1 MTARKTATPR
11 KKAELE
17 PIRRLDENRPWHVR
31 AWELDGRTE
40 DDRFALLAMK
50 RGAESVLEEF
60 TTHAEEEKPGPA
72 DRTGVWWRT
81 YGFDQRLVAAYLE
94 GLPR

>member
-1 MTARKTATPR
+1 MTARKAPPR

-31 AWELDGRTE
+31 AWELDGRS
-40 DDRFALLAMK
+40 DDERFVLNSMK
-50 RGAESVLEEF
+50 RGATLVLEEWVD
-60 TTHAEEEKPGPA
+60 HAEAESPGPA
-72 DRTGVWWRT
+72 DRMGVHWRT